1 MWEVELTEKAIK
13 QFFKLPRNIQEN
25 ITKAIEEKLSVN
37 PDFYLSKLSGY
48 KESFHR
54 LRVNDYRLLCM
65 KRDKEKEIIIIFIG
79 HRKDVYRAKI
89 DQ

>member
-1 MWEVELTEKAIK
+1 MWKVRLNEKAIK
-13 QFFKLPRNIQEN
+13 QLSKLPKNIQKN

-37 PDFYLSKLSGY
+37 PDFYLSRLSGDKWGFY
-48 KESFHR
+48 R
-54 LRVNDYRLLCM
+54 LRVNDHRLLCT
-65 KRDKEKEIIIIFIG
+65 KRDKEKEIVIILMG